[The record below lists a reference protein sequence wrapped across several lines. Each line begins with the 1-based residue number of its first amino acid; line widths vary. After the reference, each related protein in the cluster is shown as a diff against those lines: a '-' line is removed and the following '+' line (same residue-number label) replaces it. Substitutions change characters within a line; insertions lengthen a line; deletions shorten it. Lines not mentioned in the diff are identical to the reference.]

1 MVAVQSTSTLVSP
14 SQMAAALRRAGFPI
28 LQIPIMVAI
37 GLAESGD
44 PNHPG
49 FSRVTVVSKPNKNG
63 TVDSGVWQ
71 INSVH
76 GFNQATLLT
85 LDGNAAAAKTVYDRQ
100 GLGAWSTYNSGAY
113 RPFLT
118 AGTAGASS
126 PDATAA
132 PSTGVQNL
140 GVPNPLNAYDWLKQV
155 GSVITSG
162 DFWKRAGIILLGAG
176 LIILA
181 AYMYT
186 REQVTSVISNIKPT
200 GGGSS

>member
-1 MVAVQSTSTLVSP
+1 MAAVQSTSTRVSP
-14 SQMAAALRRAGFPI
+14 AQMAVALRRAGFPI
-28 LQIPIMVAI
+28 PQIPVMVAI
-37 GLAESGD
+37 GLAESGGNVLAE
-44 PNHPG
+44 NH
-49 FSRVTVVSKPNKNG
+49 SNRNG
-63 TVDSGVWQ
+63 TVDYGVWQ
-71 INSVH
+71 VNSVH
-76 GFNQATLLT
+76 GFNPATLLT
-85 LDGNAAAAKTVYDRQ
+85 LDGNAAAAKTVYDKQ
-100 GLGAWSTYNSGAY
+100 GLGAWSTYNSGSY

-132 PSTGVQNL
+132 PTTGVQNL

-155 GSVITSG
+155 GSIITSG